1 MDSRIADVLVWCIWS
16 SNFEVRNWSNWT
28 DCAADC
34 EFIIAVVDLRWLHA
48 TAESSD
54 TGLAKSK
61 RSPDVP
67 GLPKSTST
75 MYKKN
80 QMGKALEMKK
90 ILEKWKAVGNPWAEH
105 YVNTVNVSRCLNLPH
120 FQVAYHLH
128 RRHPPGLLQ
137 TSRRSLQGSGIFI
150 GDFLRNLAFCI
161 LLSQIV
167 RWFQAVWQI
176 WDFKFSTLRE
186 LWASDNVKTKKTILN
201 LRIQSDQ
208 TSLRPPNT
216 VLWQRTSR
224 VLRGC
229 DFSPVILDPNGFKIS
244 IAQIILSHGFIQW
257 YADMPHGSWNSWYH
271 RKASQHSRE
280 NTNRLV
286 WMLMSLSSMSW
297 SCHSIV
303 PELSNPS
310 QILHLNFNV
319 RMSLPWPLHLAMS
332 GKGKTVKGE
341 NNQVTRRNFWIS
353 QLTWRILLRNVSN
366 VLCKNLRSLLC
377 CVKLGCLWTGFTI
390 IARLTNTLAKETIHN
405 FQWLRCI
412 PSYSLTF
419 SSWLITDHVYAYKCY
434 FPWRLRTSL
443 CILPIVPFI
452 VECHLALSFPHV
464 PFPSLPSSQPVEPS
478 CPSDWKHLENRWSD
492 WLCTPCRA
500 WEHPGHDTEQVGP
513 NQPKL
518 HWQKPWRK
526 AMKNRVSLVTVDS
539 RLASWS
545 HLPRIQLPRGRL
557 RTVVHHLIIS
567 SSVSKKLC
575 IRSTSATSSRTL
587 ARRVVFLPKWWLSDD
602 VTNVTQYRLFHV
614 FLVASCID
622 QLANSWQIPC
632 KSHAACHS
640 HLGAGFTALSHTAWP
655 RSKPGPGSKDHQ
667 IHKKSFRNLNT

>member
-208 TSLRPPNT
+208 PLSGPLTPYCGNGRVESWEDAISH
-216 VLWQRTSR
+216 LW
-224 VLRGC
+224 
-229 DFSPVILDPNGFKIS
+229 
-244 IAQIILSHGFIQW
+244 
-257 YADMPHGSWNSWYH
+257 
-271 RKASQHSRE
+271 
-280 NTNRLV
+280 
-286 WMLMSLSSMSW
+286 
-297 SCHSIV
+297 
-303 PELSNPS
+303 
-310 QILHLNFNV
+310 
-319 RMSLPWPLHLAMS
+319 
-332 GKGKTVKGE
+332 
-341 NNQVTRRNFWIS
+341 FWI
-353 QLTWRILLRNVSN
+353 QMVS
-366 VLCKNLRSLLC
+366 K
-377 CVKLGCLWTGFTI
+377 
-390 IARLTNTLAKETIHN
+390 
-405 FQWLRCI
+405 
-412 PSYSLTF
+412 
-419 SSWLITDHVYAYKCY
+419 
-434 FPWRLRTSL
+434 
-443 CILPIVPFI
+443 
-452 VECHLALSFPHV
+452 
-464 PFPSLPSSQPVEPS
+464 
-478 CPSDWKHLENRWSD
+478 
-492 WLCTPCRA
+492 
-500 WEHPGHDTEQVGP
+500 
-513 NQPKL
+513 
-518 HWQKPWRK
+518 
-526 AMKNRVSLVTVDS
+526 S
-539 RLASWS
+539 RL
-545 HLPRIQLPRGRL
+545 HK
-557 RTVVHHLIIS
+557 S
-567 SSVSKKLC
+567 SSVMDSFNDMPICPMAPETLGTTARP
-575 IRSTSATSSRTL
+575 RSTL
-587 ARRVVFLPKWWLSDD
+587 EK
-602 VTNVTQYRLFHV
+602 
-614 FLVASCID
+614 
-622 QLANSWQIPC
+622 IPTDLC
-632 KSHAACHS
+632 EC
-640 HLGAGFTALSHTAWP
+640 
-655 RSKPGPGSKDHQ
+655 
-667 IHKKSFRNLNT
+667 

>member
-405 FQWLRCI
+405 FQWLRRNNQICLDA
-412 PSYSLTF
+412 SLHIHWLF
-419 SSWLITDHVYAYKCY
+419 HPGWSLITSMPTSVTFLGGSVLLSASFQLSHSLWSAILRSAFHMFRFLLCHHHNQWNPPVHQIGNIWKTGDRIDCVRHAVPESILDMTPSKLAQTSPNCTGKS
-434 FPWRLRTSL
+434 PGGKQWR
-443 CILPIVPFI
+443 I
-452 VECHLALSFPHV
+452 E
-464 PFPSLPSSQPVEPS
+464 
-478 CPSDWKHLENRWSD
+478 
-492 WLCTPCRA
+492 
-500 WEHPGHDTEQVGP
+500 
-513 NQPKL
+513 
-518 HWQKPWRK
+518 
-526 AMKNRVSLVTVDS
+526 
-539 RLASWS
+539 S
-545 HLPRIQLPRGRL
+545 HLSQSTQDSPLGHIFHEYNYLVDVCGRSF
-557 RTVVHHLIIS
+557 IIS
-567 SSVSKKLC
+567 SSHHLSQKN
-575 IRSTSATSSRTL
+575 SASEAL
-587 ARRVVFLPKWWLSDD
+587 LPHL
-602 VTNVTQYRLFHV
+602 LE
-614 FLVASCID
+614 
-622 QLANSWQIPC
+622 
-632 KSHAACHS
+632 HS
-640 HLGAGFTALSHTAWP
+640 
-655 RSKPGPGSKDHQ
+655 PGG
-667 IHKKSFRNLNT
+667 